1 MADAKLN
8 LNAITAA
15 VGIIAD
21 AAADTKNALGQAS
34 IATKVEDYGNLVPD
48 LLGLVGKT
56 GALPNSIGDVPAAD
70 LNQTVAATAAQLD
83 VSHPTATS
91 VISAVITL
99 LSSIG
104 QIVVKDA
111 DAIAALFQKR

>member
-1 MADAKLN
+1 MDDAKLN

-34 IATKVEDYGNLVPD
+34 VAAKLQDYGNLVPD
-48 LLGLVGKT
+48 LLGLVGKA
-56 GALPNSIGDVPAAD
+56 GALPNSIGDVSEAD
-70 LNQTVAATAAQLD
+70 LSQTVAATAAQLD
-83 VSHPTATS
+83 VSHTTAAS

-99 LSSIG
+99 LSSIA

-111 DAIAALFQKR
+111 DSIATLFQKR